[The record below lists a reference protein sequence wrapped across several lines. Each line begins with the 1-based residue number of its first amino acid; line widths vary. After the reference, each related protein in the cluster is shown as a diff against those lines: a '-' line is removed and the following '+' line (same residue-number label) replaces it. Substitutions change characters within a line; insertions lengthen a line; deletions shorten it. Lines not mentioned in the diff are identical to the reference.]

1 VRARLHFSFAL
12 LILLTAPAIP
22 AAAQD
27 AASAK
32 TFLESVYQHYQHGGK
47 GIDLGG
53 PHAGEYF
60 HSSLLTLVRADA
72 KANGPENVGVIDSD
86 PICGCQDWDGIWD
99 LKIDINVESPQRAV
113 AEVSFAVF
121 APKDRPKDPLTRLQI
136 TLVPERGQ
144 WRIYNVVD
152 ESDPKAP
159 FDLRK
164 ELERD
169 IASLR
174 KAPK

>member
-1 VRARLHFSFAL
+1 MGARLHFFIGL
-12 LILLTAPAIP
+12 LFLLTAPAIP

-86 PICGCQDWDGIWD
+86 PVCGCQDWDGIWD
-99 LKIDINVESPQRAV
+99 LKIDVNVQTPQRAT
-113 AEVSFAVF
+113 ARVSFAAF
-121 APKDRPKDPLTRLQI
+121 QRRTKEGLRDLEI

-144 WRIYNVVD
+144 WRIYNILD